1 MSGIVPDI
9 NFPAKASSEQLR
21 ACLIDGTVLLHILTR
36 LRPGLTYKEGSSRSE
51 NVKKFLHVWMNWDVL
66 KFEQSDLETGS
77 MKNVMDCLSTLR
89 AQFVYLGGNLSPT
102 SGITRMGSPRGDASN
117 LSPTSG
123 ITRFGSP
130 RGDAS
135 SSGHF
140 SPAFGEE
147 KRRFSPESKSQQALE
162 PSH

>member
-1 MSGIVPDI
+1 
-9 NFPAKASSEQLR
+9 
-21 ACLIDGTVLLHILTR
+21 
-36 LRPGLTYKEGSSRSE
+36 
-51 NVKKFLHVWMNWDVL
+51 
-66 KFEQSDLETGS
+66 

-102 SGITRMGSPRGDASN
+102 SGITRFGSPRGDASN

-135 SSGHF
+135 SSIHF
-140 SPAFGEE
+140 SPTFGEE
-147 KRRFSPESKSQQALE
+147 KPKFSPDSKSQQALGKSCYARNGFLSPLIE
-162 PSH
+162 I